1 MPACSAD
8 LTDDTVPGMIAHQL
22 ALLQKKQ
29 GLLLSLSLSL
39 SATASLARVRLHE
52 QSEPYDS
59 DVSCVSAPQ

>member
-1 MPACSAD
+1 MPAWALRWRLAGGPPDAISA
-8 LTDDTVPGMIAHQL
+8 
-22 ALLQKKQ
+22 
-29 GLLLSLSLSL
+29 

>member
-39 SATASLARVRLHE
+39 PVAAQLAWETLPR
-52 QSEPYDS
+52 
-59 DVSCVSAPQ
+59 